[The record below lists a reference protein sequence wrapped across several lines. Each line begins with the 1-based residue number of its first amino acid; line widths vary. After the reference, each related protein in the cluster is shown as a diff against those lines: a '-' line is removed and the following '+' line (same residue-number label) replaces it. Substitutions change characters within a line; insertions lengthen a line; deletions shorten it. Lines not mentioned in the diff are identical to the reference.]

1 MKVTYVGPHDA
12 VDVVGVGT
20 VARGDTVD
28 IPDEIAGRQPD
39 PTLEQAHRDLATAI
53 GATDHNRAK
62 ELREHIL
69 ELDPG
74 AGLLA
79 QIDAWAPAKKKRGT
93 PASAP
98 ADETPDSADPPAD
111 GDTDDTDGGAQ

>member
-1 MKVTYVGPHDA
+1 MKVTYLGPHDA

-28 IPDEIAGRQPD
+28 IPDEIAGRRPD
-39 PTLEQAHRDLATAI
+39 PTLEQAHADLAEAI
-53 GATDHNRAK
+53 AATNHNRAK

-79 QIDAWAPAKKKRGT
+79 QTDAWAPAKKKGK
-93 PASAP
+93 PDPVAP
-98 ADETPDSADPPAD
+98 AEFEPAGELIADA
-111 GDTDDTDGGAQ
+111 TDGGAQ